1 MRSLTSAEREILVSE
16 FVTEAKDDLVGLW
29 EIAKEVGE
37 LIGTGDVARE
47 QSLIIVSDLLIKG
60 MRAGNSPY
68 HPGGY
73 EPWSNQDRDVVL
85 DRIRSEWIALGHAP
99 GIPDI
104 AWFDLPK

>member
-1 MRSLTSAEREILVSE
+1 M
-16 FVTEAKDDLVGLW
+16 
-29 EIAKEVGE
+29 
-37 LIGTGDVARE
+37 ARE

-68 HPGGY
+68 NSDGY

-85 DRIRSEWIALGHAP
+85 DRIRSEWIALGHVP
-99 GIPDI
+99 GIPDV